1 MSASLLSTWVAIVIL
16 MRITMMIKML
26 TMTSGANQCLDFG
39 QSNGLIGKRQPLTAA
54 PVEIEY
60 IINIILFLSS
70 LYYHYTINSII
81 IVTTKKAYFF
91 VKKKYFFCKKW
102 IFCKKKV
109 LFF

>member
-1 MSASLLSTWVAIVIL
+1 MSAWLLSTWVAIVIL

-70 LYYHYTINSII
+70 LYYHYTII
-81 IVTTKKAYFF
+81 IVTTQKAYFF
-91 VKKKYFFCKKW
+91 VKKIIFFVKNGFFVKKST
-102 IFCKKKV
+102 V
-109 LFF
+109 FF